1 MTIDLVL
8 DIVKQMKE
16 MREEINELKNEKE
29 EKDAIIHRLK
39 KKNEAITKK
48 T

>member
-8 DIVKQMKE
+8 DIVKQMKK

-29 EKDAIIHRLK
+29 EKDAIILRLK